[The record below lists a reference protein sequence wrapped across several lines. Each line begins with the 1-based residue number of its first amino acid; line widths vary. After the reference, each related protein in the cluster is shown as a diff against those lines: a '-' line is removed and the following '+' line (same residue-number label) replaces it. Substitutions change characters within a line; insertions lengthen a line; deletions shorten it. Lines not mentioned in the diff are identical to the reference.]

1 MLKIL
6 IHINFNSN
14 LKLYKIASLFAPKSY
29 YKLKG
34 KKKEQNQMKKKSIK
48 ENWTTN
54 GLVHTNKE

>member
-48 ENWTTN
+48 EN
-54 GLVHTNKE
+54 